1 MPCLPLTVTCI
12 SKTYAHERTQTHTH
26 AHTYSRKHICVGDIH
41 IFIAYFRGQRQLTVS
56 WRCLCRGDCVRVR
69 VCVCE
74 GMLKFIC
81 QKDYHGNR
89 VLSISEQTFAAFYSY
104 ASDAPFVMCRFVC
117 TSPFRFAR
125 SLFMFYVT
133 FCFCFRLCFVLAN

>member
-1 MPCLPLTVTCI
+1 M
-12 SKTYAHERTQTHTH
+12 
-26 AHTYSRKHICVGDIH
+26 
-41 IFIAYFRGQRQLTVS
+41 F
-56 WRCLCRGDCVRVR
+56 
-69 VCVCE
+69 VCVSVCECE
-74 GMLKFIC
+74 GTLKFIC

-133 FCFCFRLCFVLAN
+133 FRFCFRLCFVLAN

>member
-1 MPCLPLTVTCI
+1 M
-12 SKTYAHERTQTHTH
+12 
-26 AHTYSRKHICVGDIH
+26 CV
-41 IFIAYFRGQRQLTVS
+41 YV
-56 WRCLCRGDCVRVR
+56 C

-104 ASDAPFVMCRFVC
+104 ASAAVC
-117 TSPFRFAR
+117 HVCPSVCYSPFRFAR
-125 SLFMFYVT
+125 SLFMF
-133 FCFCFRLCFVLAN
+133 CLRFVFVDVSFG